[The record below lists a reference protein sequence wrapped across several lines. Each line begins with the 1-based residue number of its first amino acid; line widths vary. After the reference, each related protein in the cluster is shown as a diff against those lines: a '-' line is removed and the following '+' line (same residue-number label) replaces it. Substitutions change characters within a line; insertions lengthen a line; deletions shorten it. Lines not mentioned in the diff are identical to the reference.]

1 MLLGSGVGARG
12 EACGH
17 SRTFSIA
24 HTQFHAHTPHNTHQP
39 TALIPC
45 SFNTS
50 SIHTSPSQVYQLL
63 LGVTALSLLAT
74 PLVIMLCSRLLREP
88 LSITTMGPRIPLM
101 SDASSSPEA
110 VQKNSARLALGKD

>member
-1 MLLGSGVGARG
+1 MGAGCQGLGQGVKRVVTA
-12 EACGH
+12 GH
-17 SRTFSIA
+17 LA
-24 HTQFHAHTPHNTHQP
+24 LPTHSSMHKS

-50 SIHTSPSQVYQLL
+50 PIHTSPSQVYQLL

-88 LSITTMGPRIPLM
+88 LSINTMGPRIPLM